1 MAVPDIP
8 VVAEE
13 EAQYMTQEKVANLI
27 KDLTKRMEEASKR
40 LEFEEAALLRDRI
53 QAISLQFS

>member
-1 MAVPDIP
+1 
-8 VVAEE
+8 VAEE